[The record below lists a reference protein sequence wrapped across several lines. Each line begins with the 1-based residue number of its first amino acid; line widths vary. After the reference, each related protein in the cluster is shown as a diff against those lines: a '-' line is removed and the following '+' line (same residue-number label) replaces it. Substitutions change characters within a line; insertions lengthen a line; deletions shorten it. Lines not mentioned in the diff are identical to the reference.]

1 MYKIKPCSCFTP
13 FVLDT
18 FALNLVNNLHH
29 FLTELPHFR
38 FNQLNAG
45 LIQICHLLALLG
57 AQHIFRVSGLRVKDI
72 WLSVRADVAGRVRI
86 SRCQT
91 KQSVCALTAQFVIY
105 RALAIRFRPCG
116 VFALIL
122 VLPTNPTMTSQIWNK
137 N

>member
-38 FNQLNAG
+38 F
-45 LIQICHLLALLG
+45 
-57 AQHIFRVSGLRVKDI
+57 KDI
-72 WLSVRADVAGRVRI
+72 WLAARADVAGRVRI

-91 KQSVCALTAQFVIY
+91 KQSVCALTAQFAIY

-122 VLPTNPTMTSQIWNK
+122 VLPTNHTMTSQIWNK